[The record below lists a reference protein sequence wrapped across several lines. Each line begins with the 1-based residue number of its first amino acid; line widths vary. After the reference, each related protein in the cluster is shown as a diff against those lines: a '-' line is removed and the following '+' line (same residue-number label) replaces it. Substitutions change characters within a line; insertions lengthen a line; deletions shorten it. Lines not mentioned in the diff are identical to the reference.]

1 MIKKINLKHV
11 LAAVLAGA
19 LVFGLTACGSPKT
32 SYTEN
37 ADTAAAKQT
46 ASLNAKV
53 TVPEDIPTYDTT
65 YEIFPYSFADSN
77 GDGVG
82 DLQGI
87 ISKLDYISDGDPKT
101 TDDLNMNAIWLTPVC
116 PSTTYHK
123 YDITD
128 YEDIDPEF
136 GTLDDYK
143 QFVDEC
149 HKRNISVIFDM
160 VMNHSSSEHPWFSE
174 AKSYLIKHQ
183 DIDFTDE
190 AQVAAAV
197 AECPYVGY
205 YNYSNKPGDG
215 YHVLMGTKY
224 YYECRFWDGMPDL
237 NLDSDAVKKEFSDII
252 KFWTDLGVDG
262 FRMDAA
268 TSYYTGDAAKNIETL
283 KWFKA
288 EAQKYNP
295 KAYVVA
301 EVWTGQN
308 VYSKYYESGI
318 DSCFDFAFSQ
328 QDGVIANIVRGTDEA
343 GLFTRAMAAEEKLY
357 RQENAAS
364 GTDYSSET
372 GRPPVLNAP
381 FYTNHDN
388 NRSAGYYTGDNAA
401 AQVKFAG
408 GLNML
413 MSGNAF
419 LYYGEEL
426 GMKGSGKDENKRSP
440 MVWAADAE
448 TDSALC
454 KGPADMDSFEQPCD
468 PEDVQALDAASN
480 LAYFRQASF
489 LRTAFPV
496 LSRGETEDIPAISEA
511 NKYTA
516 AFTRTDTDGKYET
529 VTVVINT
536 GAEATDVTL
545 SDLGDDSLSLS
556 AVLLT
561 GEDEVT
567 VKDGKVTM
575 PAYSVAVF
583 TAGK

>member
-1 MIKKINLKHV
+1 MVKHKNLKRGFS
-11 LAAVLAGA
+11 AVLAGV
-19 LVFGLTACGSPKT
+19 LVFSLAACGSPKT

-46 ASLNAKV
+46 ASLNAAL
-53 TVPEDIPTYDTT
+53 TVPEEIPTYDTT

-77 GDGVG
+77 GDRIG

-123 YDITD
+123 YDIKD
-128 YEDIDPEF
+128 YEDIDPDF

-160 VMNHSSSEHPWFSE
+160 VMNHSSSQHPWFVA
-174 AKSYLIKHQ
+174 AKKYLMDHPG
-183 DIDFTDE
+183 IDFSNAD
-190 AQVAAAV
+190 QVAAAV
-197 AECPYVGY
+197 AECPYVDY
-205 YNYSNKPGDG
+205 YNFKNKGETG
-215 YHVLMGTKY
+215 YHNISGTTY
-224 YYECRFWDGMPDL
+224 FYECRFWDGMPDL
-237 NLDSDAVKKEFSDII
+237 NLSSDAVRGEFSKII

-268 TSYYTGDAAKNIETL
+268 TSYYTGNDDGNIEAL

-288 EAQKYNP
+288 EAEKYNP
-295 KAYVVA
+295 AVYVVA
-301 EVWTGQN
+301 EVWTGQQG
-308 VYSKYYESGI
+308 YAKYYQSGI

-388 NRSAGYYTGDNAA
+388 NRSAGYYFDDNAA
-401 AQVKFAG
+401 SEVKFAG

-440 MVWAADAE
+440 MVWAADAD

-454 KGPADMDSFEQPCD
+454 KGPADMDSFEQTCD
-468 PEDVQALDAASN
+468 PENVQAKDASSN